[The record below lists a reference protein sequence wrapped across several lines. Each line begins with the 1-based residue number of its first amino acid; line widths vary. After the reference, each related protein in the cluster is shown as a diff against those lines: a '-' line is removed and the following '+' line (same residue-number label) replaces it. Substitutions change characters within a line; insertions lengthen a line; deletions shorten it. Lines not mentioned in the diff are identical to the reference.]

1 MKNEEIKLDKKDK
14 KLLYLLDIDGR
25 MNYSQLAK
33 KTQMSKQLV
42 KYRIERLEKL
52 GIIRG
57 YYTMIDTSR
66 LGLTAFRVY
75 LKLKNITPE
84 KKNEILEYL
93 KNQKHIWAIVLIAG
107 KWDIALGISVSN
119 IYEFYELW
127 DTLLENHLENIKDYK
142 TSIYSPIYHYAKA
155 YILGEKD
162 NSKIRILGGRERAQF
177 DDKDLQLLIA
187 ISKNARISL
196 LDLAEKVNISAEL
209 ASYRLKQLEKRGIIQ
224 GYRAMIDVSKLG
236 YHFFKAEIRL
246 STYKNIKQIMQYC
259 HQHPNIYQID
269 KTIGGETL
277 ELEFHV
283 KELQEMLDIIAEIE
297 KLFPKT
303 IESFDYI
310 TVLSEEKMIYMP
322 EVSVPPKSK

>member
-142 TSIYSPIYHYAKA
+142 TSIYSPIHHYAKA

-162 NSKIRILGGRERAQF
+162 NSKIRA
-177 DDKDLQLLIA
+177 
-187 ISKNARISL
+187 
-196 LDLAEKVNISAEL
+196 
-209 ASYRLKQLEKRGIIQ
+209 
-224 GYRAMIDVSKLG
+224 AMAG
-236 YHFFKAEIRL
+236 
-246 STYKNIKQIMQYC
+246 
-259 HQHPNIYQID
+259 
-269 KTIGGETL
+269 
-277 ELEFHV
+277 
-283 KELQEMLDIIAEIE
+283 
-297 KLFPKT
+297 
-303 IESFDYI
+303 
-310 TVLSEEKMIYMP
+310 
-322 EVSVPPKSK
+322 